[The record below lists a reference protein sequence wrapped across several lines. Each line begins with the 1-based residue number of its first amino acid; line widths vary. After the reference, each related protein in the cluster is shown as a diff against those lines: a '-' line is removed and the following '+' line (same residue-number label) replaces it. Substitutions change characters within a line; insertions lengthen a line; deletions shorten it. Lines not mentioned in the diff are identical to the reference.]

1 MRVFTQQLDLSG
13 VLPDGAGK
21 TGGGLPYQTGKK
33 TAAAW
38 FTAYLTDI
46 PAGEGERLRPA
57 VIVCPGGGYEHL
69 SLREGEPV
77 AMQYL
82 AMGYHAFVLNY
93 SLAPDIFPTALLELA
108 MLVGRIRSHAD
119 EWMVDPEKIVVSGFS
134 AGGHL
139 AASLGVFWNRDFVY
153 GPLGLE
159 AGQIRPDGMILSYP
173 VITAGPECHAGS
185 FQNLLG
191 EQADDPVMRRTVSLE
206 LQAGPHTP
214 KTFIWHTVTDQSVPV
229 QNALLFAEALL
240 RHQVSVE
247 LHLFPVGCHGLALAA
262 EMSAAGEKRYIE
274 PQCQSWISLAG
285 IWLKHL

>member
-1 MRVFTQQLDLSG
+1 MRVFTQQLEL
-13 VLPDGAGK
+13 AE
-21 TGGGLPYQTGKK
+21 KK
-33 TAAAW
+33 TPAAW

-46 PAGEGERLRPA
+46 PAREEEKLRPA
-57 VIVCPGGGYEHL
+57 VIICPGGGYEHH

-108 MLVGRIRSHAD
+108 MLVGKIRSHAE
-119 EWMVDPEKIVVSGFS
+119 EWLVNREKIVVSGFS

-139 AASLGVFWNRDFVY
+139 AASLGVFWNRDFVC
-153 GPLGLE
+153 GPLGMT
-159 AGQIRPDGMILSYP
+159 ADQIRPDGLLLSYP
-173 VITAGPECHAGS
+173 VITAGAGCHAGS
-185 FQNLLG
+185 FQKLLG
-191 EQADDPVMRRTVSLE
+191 EKVDDPVMRQLVSLE

-214 KTFIWHTVTDQSVPV
+214 KTFLWHTVTDQSVPV

-262 EMSAAGEKRYIE
+262 GMTAAGQERYIE
-274 PQCQSWISLAG
+274 PQCQSWITLART
-285 IWLKHL
+285 WLEHL

>member
-1 MRVFTQQLDLSG
+1 MRVFTQQLDL
-13 VLPDGAGK
+13 AA
-21 TGGGLPYQTGKK
+21 KK
-33 TAAAW
+33 TPAAR
-38 FTAYLTDI
+38 FTAYLADI
-46 PAGEGERLRPA
+46 PAREGEKLRPA
-57 VIVCPGGGYEHL
+57 VIICPGGGYEHH

-108 MLVGRIRSHAD
+108 MLVGRIRSHAE
-119 EWMVDPEKIVVSGFS
+119 EWLVNPEKIVVSGFS

-139 AASLGVFWNRDFVY
+139 AASLGVFWNRDFVW
-153 GPLGLE
+153 GPLGMT
-159 AGQIRPDGMILSYP
+159 ADQIRPDGMILSYP
-173 VITAGPECHAGS
+173 VITAGPKCHAGS

-191 EQADDPVMRRTVSLE
+191 KQADDPVMRQAVSLE
-206 LQAGPHTP
+206 LHAGPHTP
-214 KTFIWHTVTDQSVPV
+214 KTFLWHTVTDQSVPV
-229 QNALLFAEALL
+229 QNALLFVEALL
-240 RHQVSVE
+240 KHQVSVE

-262 EMSAAGEKRYIE
+262 EMSAAGEKRYVE